1 MLEIVYHILIGLS
14 ERGAAFL
21 EKLEITGGR
30 PLFGEIAVCGAKNAA
45 VAIIPAALLVNGVC
59 RIENIPNIKD
69 VRLIIDMLV
78 QLGAKVTYINDTTIQ
93 VDSTKLKTHIA
104 PSELAS
110 KMRAS
115 YYLLGALL
123 GRMNKAEVSLPGGC
137 NFGVRP
143 IDLHEKG
150 FKALGAKVDIEE
162 GIVFAEAEKL
172 VGTNIYLDTVSVGA
186 TINIMLAAALAKGK
200 TVIENAAKEPH
211 IVDVANFLNAMG
223 ANVRGA
229 GTDVIRITGVSEM
242 RGGSYSIIPDQI
254 EAGTFMLLAAA
265 AGGEVLVRNI
275 IPKHMD
281 TIVSKL
287 EEMGVKV
294 TEYDDSIRIERTG
307 ELKGA
312 HVRTMPYPGFP
323 TDMQPQMVALLST
336 VSGKS
341 VMVEDVWENR
351 YQYVD
356 QLRLMGAQIEV
367 SGKRASID
375 GAKLHG
381 ASVTATD
388 LRAGAALIIAAAAT
402 DGVTEILSPHYI
414 DRGYSDIER
423 RLRSIGVKIERI
435 FEAD

>member
-1 MLEIVYHILIGLS
+1 M
-14 ERGAAFL
+14 
-21 EKLEITGGR
+21 EKLRITGSKA
-30 PLFGEIAVCGAKNAA
+30 LFGEIAVCGAKNAA

-59 RIENIPNIKD
+59 RIENIPDIKD

-78 QLGAKVTYINDTTIQ
+78 QLGASVTYVNDTTIE
-93 VDSTKLKTHIA
+93 VNSSRLKTHVA
-104 PSELAS
+104 PMELAS

-123 GRMNKAEVSLPGGC
+123 GRMNKAEVALPGGC
-137 NFGVRP
+137 NFGTRP

-150 FKALGAKVDIEE
+150 FRALGANVNIEN
-162 GIVFAEAEKL
+162 GIVYASAQEL
-172 VGTNIYLDTVSVGA
+172 CGSTIYLDTVSVGA
-186 TINIMLAAALAKGK
+186 TINIMLAAVLTKGR

-223 ANVRGA
+223 AKVRGA

-281 TIVSKL
+281 SLTSKL
-287 EEMGVKV
+287 EEMGVNV
-294 TEYDDSIRIERTG
+294 TEYDDSIRIERSG
-307 ELKGA
+307 ELRGTS
-312 HVRTMPYPGFP
+312 VRTMPYPGFP
-323 TDMQPQMVALLST
+323 TDLQPQVVALLST
-336 VSGKS
+336 VSGNS
-341 VMVEDVWENR
+341 TVTEDVWENR
-351 YQYVD
+351 FQYVD
-356 QLRLMGAQIEV
+356 QLKAMGADIEI
-367 SGKRASID
+367 SGKKALIK
-375 GAKLHG
+375 GAPLHG
-381 ASVTATD
+381 SEVWATD
-388 LRAGAALIIAAAAT
+388 LRAGAALIIAGAAAE
-402 DGVTEILSPHYI
+402 GVTEINSPHYI

>member
-1 MLEIVYHILIGLS
+1 M
-14 ERGAAFL
+14 L
-21 EKLEITGGR
+21 EKLRITGGN

-45 VAIIPAALLVNGVC
+45 VAIIPAALLVSGVC
-59 RIENIPNIKD
+59 RIENIPDIKD

-78 QLGAKVTYINDTTIQ
+78 QLGASVTYVNDTTIE
-93 VDSTKLKTHIA
+93 VNSSKLKTHVA
-104 PSELAS
+104 PASLAS

-137 NFGVRP
+137 NFGTRP

-150 FKALGAKVDIEE
+150 FRSLGAKVDITD
-162 GIVFAEAEKL
+162 GIVYTSAENL
-172 VGTNIYLDTVSVGA
+172 CGTTIYLDTVSVGA
-186 TINIMLAAALAKGK
+186 TINIMLAAVLAKGR
-200 TVIENAAKEPH
+200 TIIENAAKEPH

-229 GTDVIRITGVSEM
+229 GTDVIRITGVEEM
-242 RGGSYSIIPDQI
+242 RGGTYSIIPDQI

-281 TIVSKL
+281 SLVSKL
-287 EEMGVKV
+287 EEMGVNV
-294 TEYDDSIRIERTG
+294 TEYDDSIRIERNG
-307 ELKGA
+307 ELRGVS
-312 HVRTMPYPGFP
+312 VRTMPYPGFP
-323 TDMQPQMVALLST
+323 TDLQPQMVALLST
-336 VSGKS
+336 INDSSTVI
-341 VMVEDVWENR
+341 ENVWDNR
-351 YQYVD
+351 FQYVD
-356 QLRLMGAQIEV
+356 QLRAMGAHIEL
-367 SGKRASID
+367 SGKRASING
-375 GAKLHG
+375 GALKG
-381 ASVTATD
+381 NEVWATD
-388 LRAGAALIIAAAAT
+388 LRAGAALIIAAAAAE
-402 DGVTEILSPHYI
+402 GATEINSPHYI

>member
-1 MLEIVYHILIGLS
+1 M
-14 ERGAAFL
+14 L
-21 EKLEITGGR
+21 EKLKITGGNQ
-30 PLFGEIAVCGAKNAA
+30 LFGEIAVCGAKNAA

-59 RIENIPNIKD
+59 RIENIPDIKD

-78 QLGAKVTYINDTTIQ
+78 ELGASVTYVDDTTIE
-93 VDSTKLKTHIA
+93 VNASKLKTHIA
-104 PSELAS
+104 PSLLAS

-123 GRMNKAEVSLPGGC
+123 GRMNRAEVSLPGGC
-137 NFGVRP
+137 NFGTRP

-150 FKALGAKVDIEE
+150 FRAMGAEVRIEE
-162 GIVFAEAEKL
+162 GIVYAEAEKL
-172 VGTNIYLDTVSVGA
+172 TGSTIYLDTVSVGA
-186 TINIMLAAALAKGK
+186 TINIMLAAVLAKGR

-229 GTDVIRITGVSEM
+229 GTDVIRINGVSEM

-275 IPKHMD
+275 IPRHMNCL
-281 TIVSKL
+281 TSKL
-287 EEMGVKV
+287 EEMGVNV
-294 TEYDDSIRIERTG
+294 TEYDDSIRIERDGKLRGTS
-307 ELKGA
+307 
-312 HVRTMPYPGFP
+312 VRTMPYPGFP
-323 TDMQPQMVALLST
+323 TDLQPQMVALLATVDGKST
-336 VSGKS
+336 V
-341 VMVEDVWENR
+341 VENVWDNR
-351 YQYVD
+351 FQYID
-356 QLRLMGAQIEV
+356 QLLKMGADI
-367 SGKRASID
+367 AID
-375 GAKLHG
+375 GRSAKISGNSLSG
-381 ASVTATD
+381 AEVTATD
-388 LRAGAALIIAAAAT
+388 LRAGAALIIAGAAAE
-402 DGVTEILSPHYI
+402 GVTEISSPHYI